1 MKSATGFLSETE
13 TELVV
18 ARIIF
23 NTRLKRRSEDFYLF
37 IIIIFFSFF
46 FKNIFFNDLLEDV
59 LSWTHTEHTEAEQ
72 CVMTDWQVSWQF
84 FVRWLTRRHGGNQVD
99 WLAVSLPG
107 ETK

>member
-13 TELVV
+13 TEIVV

-46 FKNIFFNDLLEDV
+46 FKNIFFNDLLEDE
-59 LSWTHTEHTEAEQ
+59 LS
-72 CVMTDWQVSWQF
+72 
-84 FVRWLTRRHGGNQVD
+84 
-99 WLAVSLPG
+99 
-107 ETK
+107 